1 MSRSSAIITIGN
13 EILLGKTLNT
23 NLAWLA
29 HEMAVLGIP
38 VSYAVVVKDEREQ
51 ILQALN
57 DVWGKYDVVFTTGGL
72 GPTADDITKAAIAEF
87 FGKELVFEPSVW
99 EHVQSLFSR
108 RNVDVPESNRG
119 QALVPEEFT
128 ALRNEMGTAPGL
140 FYQDT
145 RGVFAALQGVPLE
158 MKHVFSMQL
167 LPKLQEIFPDALP
180 IFQKTLHS
188 FRIAESALAEIISPM
203 DISPLV
209 NLAWLPQTGRVDL
222 RLYGEDQELVLQAEQ
237 IVRRRLGSLIWGSD
251 EDTPALVLYSALKER
266 GMSIAVVESCTGGL
280 IQNYLTEVGGISE
293 VFRGG
298 MTSYHNE
305 LKVTIAGVNPDTLDH
320 EGAVSEAVARQMAM
334 GVQKAFSSDVSIA
347 VTGIAGPTGGSPD
360 KPVGLVWFA
369 YCVHEA
375 VFSEHLVFNGD
386 RNSIR
391 HKAAEAA
398 ILRMTRLLIEDK
410 S

>member
-1 MSRSSAIITIGN
+1 M
-13 EILLGKTLNT
+13 
-23 NLAWLA
+23 
-29 HEMAVLGIP
+29 
-38 VSYAVVVKDEREQ
+38 
-51 ILQALN
+51 
-57 DVWGKYDVVFTTGGL
+57 
-72 GPTADDITKAAIAEF
+72 
-87 FGKELVFEPSVW
+87 
-99 EHVQSLFSR
+99 
-108 RNVDVPESNRG
+108 
-119 QALVPEEFT
+119 
-128 ALRNEMGTAPGL
+128 
-140 FYQDT
+140 
-145 RGVFAALQGVPLE
+145 
-158 MKHVFSMQL
+158 
-167 LPKLQEIFPDALP
+167 
-180 IFQKTLHS
+180 
-188 FRIAESALAEIISPM
+188 ISPK

-266 GMSIAVVESCTGGL
+266 GMSISVVESCTGGL
-280 IQNYLTEVGGISE
+280 IQNYLTEVDGISE

-305 LKVTIAGVNPDTLDH
+305 IKVTMAGVNPDTLDQD
-320 EGAVSEAVARQMAM
+320 GAVSEAVARQMAM
-334 GVQKAFSSDVSIA
+334 GVQKAFSSDVAIA
-347 VTGIAGPTGGSPD
+347 VTGVAGPTGGSPD
-360 KPVGLVWFA
+360 KPVGLVWFG